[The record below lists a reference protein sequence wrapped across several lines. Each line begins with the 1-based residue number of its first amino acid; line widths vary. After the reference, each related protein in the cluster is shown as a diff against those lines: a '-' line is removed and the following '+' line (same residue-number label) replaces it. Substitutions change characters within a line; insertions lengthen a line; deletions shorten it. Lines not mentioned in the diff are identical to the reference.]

1 MLIRFWILA
10 LVIPLVV
17 VGCNRSGPEQTAEL
31 DTAAGDASALIRLGE
46 KQQAELQIDTL
57 TVRPGS
63 VTHVLEVPGT
73 VTPSPDAY
81 AVVSA
86 PIGGRVVRIMA
97 HEGAFMHQGQILAEL
112 ESLAFASLVG
122 SYLEARAEADFQAQQ
137 VARYQPLVEERV
149 VAQRTLEEARSHL
162 RRAEALV
169 LAARARLSAVGVDDG
184 QLDGYIG
191 GAVPANVLVVAPR
204 TGYIQEHHIDLGQA
218 VEAYE
223 GLATLINPTEVVV
236 HGFVAPADV
245 QRVQPGAA
253 VTVRVTNQAHGGITA
268 TVASI
273 QPAMDAEQRAVV
285 VNVRV
290 LTPERELV
298 PGQRV
303 MLTIQAEA
311 REAILRV
318 PVTSLVYEGNDAVVF
333 VRQDAS
339 TYERRRVEIGRIT
352 TTEVEILAG
361 LMPGEVIAI
370 SEVFSLK
377 ALGRYAQY
385 AEE

>member
-1 MLIRFWILA
+1 MHIRFWRFV
-10 LVIPLVV
+10 LVVPLLV

-31 DTAAGDASALIRLGE
+31 DAATGDASALIRLGE

-63 VTHVLEVPGT
+63 ATNVLEVPGT

-86 PIGGRVVRIMA
+86 PIGGRVVRITA
-97 HEGAFMHQGQILAEL
+97 HEGAFVRQGQVLAEL
-112 ESLAFASLVG
+112 ESLTFASLVG
-122 SYLEARAEADFQAQQ
+122 SYLEAQAEADFQAQQ
-137 VARYQPLVEERV
+137 VARYEPLVEERV
-149 VAQRTLEEARSHL
+149 VALRTLEEARSRL

-169 LAARARLSAVGVDDG
+169 LAARARLSAVGIDDG
-184 QLDGYIG
+184 QLGAYRG
-191 GAVPANVLVVAPR
+191 GVVPANVPIVAPR

-245 QRVQPGAA
+245 QRVQPGAT
-253 VTVRVTNQAHGGITA
+253 VMVRVANQTHGGITT
-268 TVASI
+268 TVTSV

-290 LTPERELV
+290 PTPERELV
-298 PGQRV
+298 PGQSV
-303 MLTIQAEA
+303 MLRIQAKAHEA
-311 REAILRV
+311 VLRV
-318 PVTSLVYEGNDAVVF
+318 PATSLVYEGSDAVVF

-339 TYERRRVEIGRIT
+339 TYERRRVEVGRIT
-352 TTEVEILAG
+352 ATEVEILAG